1 MRGSLRRRFPADALI
16 KEMRE
21 MSSMAVLRKGRL
33 SSALWKRFRDYY
45 GSIEG
50 VNPDYIDI
58 RWKKWQENPDIT
70 TYVASKDG
78 VQVAWIVYD
87 PRSSMIEE
95 ILTRSNDQGEELLPD
110 VVDALIIQESLVAA
124 EILVADRERYRW
136 MTAYGFRPTRSY
148 SVDGHSFLKMDLST
162 AVYFQRHRGHA
173 PARTYG
179 RRERVAVERVPATQ
193 TQEEIRRSLENLIK
207 RLGGIERFVKPGM
220 KAVIKPNVVADHG
233 MKDGIYTG
241 GIVTDIR
248 LVRALIEILL
258 PVAGSITVAEG
269 SSINRSETSKM
280 FAHYGYD
287 RLVDMDP
294 RKVRVVDLNTDR
306 LVEKPVPAGK
316 RMAGRKVPVTI
327 AEADAIIN
335 LPVLKIH
342 FAAGVSLAIKNLQG
356 AMPPIEKYMSH
367 FFGLWQNLVNI
378 HRLIKPVLSI
388 IDGLTGQEDFGPV
401 SGIPKQMNL
410 LIGGTNPVAVDAV
423 AMRIMGLD
431 PTISPPVL
439 LAYHQGLGPI
449 EPEKIQVVGAAIDEV
464 ASPFKQPEI
473 NLQGG
478 RHIAVHAA
486 DACNGCGGY
495 LHFAI
500 NKLRRPDPQDATRLL
515 IDRPFE
521 PKVNI
526 FLGPSTPTRIDPA
539 ETNLFMG
546 ICQQHHAHL
555 GTHLPGCPP
564 HAEVIMNAIF
574 RLFPDVERQ
583 KYADETEEAKLEKML
598 KEVLE
603 MEGRRLEPE
612 PPAPCAI

>member
-1 MRGSLRRRFPADALI
+1 
-16 KEMRE
+16 MRE
-21 MSSMAVLRKGRL
+21 MSSMAVLKKGRL
-33 SSALWKRFRDYY
+33 SSALRRRFRDYY

-50 VNPDYIDI
+50 VNQNYVDI
-58 RWKKWQENPDIT
+58 KWKRWLEFPDIT
-70 TYVASKDG
+70 TYTASKDG
-78 VQVAWIVYD
+78 RQAAWIVYD

-95 ILTRSNDQGEELLPD
+95 ILTRSKDQGVDLLPD
-110 VVDALIIQESLVAA
+110 VVDALIARESLVAA
-124 EILVADRERYRW
+124 EILEADRERYRW
-136 MTAYGFRPTRSY
+136 MVAYGFRPTRSY
-148 SVDGHSFLKMDLST
+148 SADGLSFLKMDLST
-162 AVYFQRHRGHA
+162 AVYFQRHQQRG

-193 TQEEIRRSLENLIK
+193 TQDEIKRSLENLID
-207 RLGGIERFVKPGM
+207 RLGGIERFVKPGA
-220 KAVIKPNVVADHG
+220 KALIKPNVVADHG

-241 GIVTDIR
+241 GVVTDIR
-248 LVRALIEILL
+248 LVRALIELLL

-269 SSINRSETSKM
+269 SSINRSETGRM

-287 RLVDMDP
+287 RLADMD

-316 RMAGRKVPVTI
+316 RMASRKVPVTI
-327 AEADAIIN
+327 AEADTIIN

-356 AMPPIEKYMSH
+356 AMPPLEKYMSH

-378 HRLIKPVLSI
+378 HRLIKPTLSI

-401 SGIPKQMNL
+401 SGTPKQMNV

-431 PTISPPVL
+431 PTLSPPVL
-439 LAYHQGLGPI
+439 LAYLQGLGPI

-464 ASPFKQPEI
+464 ASPFKQPEL
-473 NLQGG
+473 NLQSG
-478 RHIAVHAA
+478 RDITIHAV
-486 DACNGCGGY
+486 DACNGCRGY
-495 LHFAI
+495 LHFTI
-500 NKLRRPDPQDATRLL
+500 NKLRRPDPLETTRLL

-526 FLGPSTPTRIDPA
+526 FLGPSTPTRIDPR

-546 ICQQHHAHL
+546 ICQQHHAGL

-564 HAEVIMNAIF
+564 HAEVIMNGIF
-574 RLFPDVERQ
+574 RLFPDVERP

-603 MEGRRLEPE
+603 SEGRGEQSQRGLGPTLDSNY
-612 PPAPCAI
+612 

>member
-1 MRGSLRRRFPADALI
+1 MLYYTAKEPAETISGGCAY

-21 MSSMAVLRKGRL
+21 MSSTAVLRKGRL
-33 SSALWKRFRDYY
+33 SSALWKRLRDYY
-45 GSIEG
+45 GSMEG
-50 VNPDYIDI
+50 VNPDYAAT
-58 RWKKWQENPDIT
+58 RWRRWQENPDIT
-70 TYVASKDG
+70 IYTASNDG
-78 VQVAWIVYD
+78 VQAAWIVYD

-95 ILTRSNDQGEELLPD
+95 ILTRSKDRGEDLLPD
-110 VVDALIIQESLVAA
+110 AVDALIVRESLVAA
-124 EILVADRERYRW
+124 EILAADRERYRW

-148 SVDGHSFLKMDLST
+148 SAGGHAFLKMDLST
-162 AVYFQRHRGHA
+162 AVYFQRHQGRG
-173 PARTYG
+173 PARTYR

-193 TQEEIRRSLENLIK
+193 TEAEIKGSLENLIK
-207 RLGGIERFVKPGM
+207 RLGGIERFVKPGA

-233 MKDGIYTG
+233 MKDGVYTG

-269 SSINRSETSKM
+269 SSINRSETGKM

-287 RLVDMDP
+287 RLPDMDP
-294 RKVRVVDLNTDR
+294 RKVRIVDLNTDR

-316 RMAGRKVPVTI
+316 RMAGRNVPVTI

-342 FAAGVSLAIKNLQG
+342 FAACVSLAIKNLQG
-356 AMPPIEKYMSH
+356 AMPPLEKYMSH

-378 HRLIKPVLSI
+378 HRLIKPALSI

-401 SGIPKQMNL
+401 SGTPKRMNL

-431 PTISPPVL
+431 PALSPPVL

-449 EPEKIQVVGAAIDEV
+449 EPERIEVVGAAIDEV
-464 ASPFKQPEI
+464 ASPFKQPEL
-473 NLQGG
+473 NVQGG
-478 RHIAVHAA
+478 RDIAIHAH
-486 DACNGCGGY
+486 DACNGCAGY
-495 LHFAI
+495 LHFAV

-526 FLGPSTPTRIDPA
+526 FLGPSTPTRIDEA
-539 ETNLFMG
+539 ERNLFMG

-574 RLFPDVERQ
+574 RLFPDVERP

-598 KEVLE
+598 KAVL
-603 MEGRRLEPE
+603 GTVS
-612 PPAPCAI
+612 